1 MSMQIKYCGPLDSK
15 RFRKVHFARLVPVTV
30 SDDIGSAALA
40 HPTVFLPAD
49 AEVPADVLALR
60 DQHPHAVIAE
70 GKSRLKLANR
80 LMTKAEELPD
90 SDPRQASYK
99 AMSIKGAQDEI
110 DHAEGL
116 IAKGQALIAAR
127 KAEKVDAAVETAT
140 EDEAPKV
147 RRRKSETTDI
157 GAAE

>member
-1 MSMQIKYCGPLDSK
+1 
-15 RFRKVHFARLVPVTV
+15 
-30 SDDIGSAALA
+30 
-40 HPTVFLPAD
+40 VFLPAD
-49 AEVPADVLALR
+49 AAVPADVLALR

-116 IAKGQALIAAR
+116 IAKGQALVKANKPAATVEP
-127 KAEKVDAAVETAT
+127 AEAVE
-140 EDEAPKV
+140 EPKV
-147 RRRKSETTDI
+147 RRRRSETTDI
-157 GAAE
+157 GASE

>member
-1 MSMQIKYCGPLDSK
+1 MSMQIKYVGPLDSK

-60 DQHPHAVIAE
+60 EQHAHALIAE
-70 GKSRLKLANR
+70 GKARLKGGNR
-80 LMTKAEELPD
+80 LLTKAEELPD
-90 SDPRQASYK
+90 SDSRQVSYK

-110 DHAEGL
+110 NHAEGL
-116 IAKGQALIAAR
+116 IAKGQALVKANKPAAA
-127 KAEKVDAAVETAT
+127 AEPVSD
-140 EDEAPKV
+140 DEGPKV

-157 GAAE
+157 GVGE